1 MPKSIGS
8 ILVVGFVAY
17 FIFQSPNEASFM
29 AGSFAEFTLEF
40 LRRFGQ
46 FLTGLLEGAN
56 GSNQGQP

>member
-1 MPKSIGS
+1 M
-8 ILVVGFVAY
+8 VVGFVAY